1 MKKNELISR
10 LDAITAMHQLQI
22 EDRKLYGAAIP
33 EEFDAVRAIKALEE
47 IPEHCCY
54 NCDCLQDQ
62 HYCLLHG
69 LAVDLGMGCGDW
81 EPEKDED
88 NERH

>member
-1 MKKNELISR
+1 MKKKDLINR
-10 LDAITAMHQLQI
+10 QDVIDAISKLPVKVDDQGYTWMIASDVLNQI
-22 EDRKLYGAAIP
+22 DN
-33 EEFDAVRAIKALEE
+33 

-54 NCDCLQDQ
+54 NCDCLENQ

-81 EPEKDED
+81 EPEKDEN